1 MKTLRKIWHSQS
13 GVTLVELLIATLMT
27 AIVAGATMEFYVSQH
42 KNWLMQNEVAEV
54 QQCARACLDEIAGNL
69 RMGGY
74 RLDGHPAFTVGT
86 DSLTVYYVDEAT
98 AQVDTILYFV
108 SSSSTVNPC
117 LYRKIKQQQPDLFG
131 EDIES
136 LVVTNLSSRLLQISV
151 TARSPKPDDEFIGL
165 DGYRRRSYTTQVVLR
180 NL

>member
-1 MKTLRKIWHSQS
+1 
-13 GVTLVELLIATLMT
+13 MT
-27 AIVAGATMEFYVSQH
+27 VIVAGATMEFYVTQH
-42 KNWLMQNEVAEV
+42 KNWLMQGEVAEV
-54 QQCARACLDEIAGNL
+54 QQNARACLDEIAGNL

-74 RLDGHPAFTVGT
+74 RLDGHPAFTVGN
-86 DSLTVYYVDEAT
+86 DSLTVFFVDEAT

-108 SSSSTVNPC
+108 DNSRTVNPC
-117 LYRKIKQQQPDLFG
+117 LYRKIKRQQPDLFG

-136 LVVTNLSSRLLQISV
+136 LVITNLNSRLLEIEI